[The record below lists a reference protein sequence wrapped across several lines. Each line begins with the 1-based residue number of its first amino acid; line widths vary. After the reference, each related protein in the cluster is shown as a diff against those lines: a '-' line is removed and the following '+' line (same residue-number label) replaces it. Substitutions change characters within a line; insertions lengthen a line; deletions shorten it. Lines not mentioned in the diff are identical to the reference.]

1 MFRADACADQMKA
14 GPDIARDPLGACHH
28 SAMTLDGPEE
38 ARDLVMRGEKYTHRR
53 DQLF

>member
-1 MFRADACADQMKA
+1 MKA

-38 ARDLVMRGEKYTHRR
+38 ARDLIMRGEKYNHRR